1 MYAVVATGGKQAKV
15 ETGAVT
21 VFEKLDAA
29 VGEAVTLPALFAAD
43 GDAVV
48 YGADAASVTVTGTV
62 VEHFRG
68 DKQIVFKFKK
78 RKGYKVKKGHRQNL
92 TAVLVTDIVIGSP
105 KKAAKAEKAEE
116 PVAVAAA
123 EKAPAKKPAA
133 KKAAPKAEAK
143 VAEKAPAK
151 KPAAKKAAPKADA
164 AVAEKAPAK
173 KPAAK
178 KPAAKKP
185 AAKKTAPKAD
195 RAAE

>member
-1 MYAVVATGGKQAKV
+1 MYAVVATGGKQSKV
-15 ETGAVT
+15 EKGAVT

-29 VGEAVTLPALFAAD
+29 VGESVTLPALFLAD

-62 VEHFRG
+62 VEHFKG

-78 RKGYKVKKGHRQNL
+78 RKGYKVTKGHRQNQ
-92 TAVLVTDIVIGSP
+92 TAVLVTDIVVGAP
-105 KKAAKAEKAEE
+105 KKAAKAAKVEE
-116 PVAVAAA
+116 PVAEVAAEKAPA

-133 KKAAPKAEAK
+133 KKAAPKAEV
-143 VAEKAPAK
+143 VAE
-151 KPAAKKAAPKADA
+151 
-164 AVAEKAPAK
+164 E

-195 RAAE
+195 KAAE

>member
-1 MYAVVATGGKQAKV
+1 MYAVVATGGKQSKV

-29 VGEAVTLPALFAAD
+29 VGEAVTLPALFMAD
-43 GDAVV
+43 GDNVV

-78 RKGYKVKKGHRQNL
+78 RKGYKVKKGHRQNQ
-92 TAVLVTDIVIGSP
+92 TAVLVTDITVGAP
-105 KKAAKAEKAEE
+105 KKAAKAAKAEE
-116 PVAVAAA
+116 PVAEVAA

-133 KKAAPKAEAK
+133 KKAAPKAAPKAEA
-143 VAEKAPAK
+143 VAEEKAP
-151 KPAAKKAAPKADA
+151 
-164 AVAEKAPAK
+164 V
-173 KPAAK
+173 K

-195 RAAE
+195 KAAE

>member
-1 MYAVVATGGKQAKV
+1 MYAVVATGGKQSKV

-29 VGEAVTLPALFAAD
+29 VGEAVTLPALFMAD
-43 GDAVV
+43 GDNVV
-48 YGADAASVTVTGTV
+48 FGADAASVTVTGTV

-78 RKGYKVKKGHRQNL
+78 RKGYKVKKGHRQSQ
-92 TAVLVTDIVIGSP
+92 TAVLVTDITVGAP
-105 KKAAKAEKAEE
+105 KKAAKAAKAEV
-116 PVAVAAA
+116 PVAEVAA

-133 KKAAPKAEAK
+133 KKAAPKAEA
-143 VAEKAPAK
+143 VAEEKAP
-151 KPAAKKAAPKADA
+151 
-164 AVAEKAPAK
+164 
-173 KPAAK
+173 AK

-195 RAAE
+195 KAAE